1 MLNQK
6 TSSFITRSIRQ
17 RLILSFAL
25 IVLAPMIIVNIVLA
39 VSATQNAQTQL
50 QIELETIVNYK
61 KIAITELITGFQ
73 SQLKTSVLGEEI
85 DAQIAILMLTPS
97 QSDEA
102 QKANLFIKSHFRKF
116 LAESGQFQAFLIMN
130 KDGQVVLSTDTN
142 EEGKDYKNE
151 VFFQGSQ
158 FGPFTHLSAFT
169 QTIIV
174 TRPIKDWQDET
185 IGYVAAKASTA
196 TLNKI
201 MQNRDGLGQTGQT
214 YLVSIGRILL
224 TELPNAE
231 IGTRLESEGIIA
243 AVESQASGTYY
254 SDTTGTTVFGIYD
267 WIPEIRTTIIA
278 EKEQT
283 EAFSPIYGLLSTNF
297 GVAILAVSL
306 AIIVSL
312 YITRSIAQPLG
323 NLSATATKIANG
335 EMGLKAEV
343 SNIDEIDQLGAAFN
357 NMTGQLRQTLEN
369 LEVRVKE
376 RTSDLEERT
385 KDLETRSLE
394 LAQANEQVKRRIIQ
408 METISRVAKSI
419 ASVQNL
425 QELLPFI
432 TQVISDQFGF
442 YHAGVFLVDNDN
454 EYAVLSA
461 ANSEGG
467 QKMLARNHKLKIG
480 PTSIVG
486 YTISNGSA
494 RVVLDTESDAV
505 FSTNPDLPN
514 TKSEMAL
521 PLRIG
526 ENIIGALDVQS
537 TEPGAFTEQDTEALS
552 TLADQVSIAIQN
564 SRLFESTQRSLA
576 EVSTLYRQTIRQT
589 WDKTIRE
596 QEVSGYK
603 FNLTGSLPLKQELKT
618 EGIKQALEK
627 DELVVLQGNKEP
639 ELATPIKLRG
649 QTIGILNI
657 VASEGHTWKQKE
669 INILRAIAER
679 VSVAAENAR
688 LFEETSRRAERE
700 RAVATITSK
709 IRNTND
715 PEEMLAIAMN
725 EIKNAL
731 NAREIRVKTSDTP
744 AKNSVN
750 Q

>member
-6 TSSFITRSIRQ
+6 TPTFITRSIRQ

-25 IVLAPMIIVNIVLA
+25 VVLAPMMIVSIVLA

-50 QIELETIVNYK
+50 QTELETIMSYK
-61 KIAITELITGFQ
+61 KTAITELIIGLQ
-73 SQLKTSVLGEEI
+73 SQLKNSVLGEEV
-85 DAQIAILMLTPS
+85 DNQISRLLLTPTES
-97 QSDEA
+97 IES

-116 LAESGQFQAFLIMN
+116 LAESVQFQSFSIINLE
-130 KDGQVVLSTDTN
+130 GQVVLSTDSN

-174 TRPIKDWQDET
+174 TRPLKDWQDQI

-214 YLVSIGRILL
+214 YLVSNARILL
-224 TELPNAE
+224 TDLPNAE
-231 IGTRLESEGIIA
+231 IGTRLESAGIIA
-243 AVESQASGTYY
+243 AVESQTSGTYY
-254 SDTTGTTVFGIYD
+254 SDSAGNTVFGIYG
-267 WIPEIRTTIIA
+267 WIPEIRTAIIA

-283 EAFSPIYGLLSTNF
+283 EAFGPIYGLLSTNF
-297 GVAILAVSL
+297 GVAILAVAL
-306 AIIVSL
+306 AIILSL
-312 YITRSIAQPLG
+312 YLTRSIAQPLG
-323 NLSATATKIANG
+323 NLAETATKIADG

-343 SNIDEIDQLGAAFN
+343 SNIDEIDKLGTAFN

-376 RTSDLEERT
+376 RTNDLEERT
-385 KDLETRSLE
+385 KDLENRSLE

-432 TQVISDQFGF
+432 TQVINEQFGF
-442 YHAGVFLVDNDN
+442 YHAGVFLVDSAN

-467 QKMLARNHKLKIG
+467 QKMLARNHKLRIG

-494 RVVLDTESDAV
+494 RVVLDTENDAV
-505 FSTNPDLPN
+505 FSVNPDLPN

-537 TEPGAFTEQDTEALS
+537 TQPGAFTEQDTEALS

-564 SRLFESTQRSLA
+564 SRLFESTQKSLS
-576 EVSTLYRQTIRQT
+576 EINTLYRQTIRQT
-589 WDKTIRE
+589 WDKTIGE
-596 QEVSGYK
+596 QEISGYK
-603 FNLTGSLPLKQELKT
+603 FNLTGNQPLKKELKT
-618 EGIKQALEK
+618 EGTKQALEK
-627 DELVVLQGNKEP
+627 DELVILQGNKDP

-649 QTIGILNI
+649 QTIGVLNI
-657 VASEGHTWKQKE
+657 VASEGHIWKQKE

-700 RAVATITSK
+700 RAVATITAK

-715 PEEMLAIAMN
+715 PEEMLSIAMN

-744 AKNSVN
+744 EQNSEN